1 MSMTYV
7 CMYVYLYICMY
18 MYVYVCL
25 YIYLFIRTIN
35 NATG

>member
-7 CMYVYLYICMY
+7 CMFIYMHVY
-18 MYVYVCL
+18 L

>member
-7 CMYVYLYICMY
+7 CMYVYLH

>member
-1 MSMTYV
+1 MYV
-7 CMYVYLYICMY
+7 CLFIY

-25 YIYLFIRTIN
+25 DIYLFIRTIN

>member
-7 CMYVYLYICMY
+7 CMFIY
-18 MYVYVCL
+18 MYVYL

>member
-7 CMYVYLYICMY
+7 CMYVYLYL
-18 MYVYVCL
+18 YVCL
-25 YIYLFIRTIN
+25 DIYLFIRTIN

>member
-7 CMYVYLYICMY
+7 CMFIY

-25 YIYLFIRTIN
+25 CIYLFIRTIN

>member
-7 CMYVYLYICMY
+7 CLFIY

-25 YIYLFIRTIN
+25 DIYLFIRTIN

>member
-7 CMYVYLYICMY
+7 CMFIY

-25 YIYLFIRTIN
+25 DIYLFIRTIN

>member
-7 CMYVYLYICMY
+7 CMFIYIY
-18 MYVYVCL
+18 YVYVCL